1 MFRSSK
7 LFNLSRNFKFQNKT
21 NVHHKLCL
29 TLDHKLIAN
38 QYLNRHLQTLSVRHY
53 SSMFSHGN
61 TDKTDENTC
70 LDPILFEKV
79 SGETLEELADTFD
92 ALLEETYLFEF
103 DTTLSNGVLTVQLSQ
118 NGTYVINKQTPN
130 RQLWLS
136 SPTSGP
142 KRYDYIEGKWI
153 YHRDGHCLQDLLSK
167 EFSQILGKPVTI

>member
-61 TDKTDENTC
+61 TDKTDENTWYFLFDVLLFHTFLTLVKFQSRSNSFWKSQWGDVRRTCWHIWC
-70 LDPILFEKV
+70 LVGGNISIWIWHYFIGIKIMNILISLV
-79 SGETLEELADTFD
+79 
-92 ALLEETYLFEF
+92 
-103 DTTLSNGVLTVQLSQ
+103 
-118 NGTYVINKQTPN
+118 
-130 RQLWLS
+130 
-136 SPTSGP
+136 
-142 KRYDYIEGKWI
+142 
-153 YHRDGHCLQDLLSK
+153 
-167 EFSQILGKPVTI
+167 